1 MASQVCELPD
11 GRRIRYFLK
20 KRNGRPC
27 YFACFVGRDNKRHE
41 SSTSEGNLK
50 RAQESANSII
60 REAYAT
66 KIAFIAWDDAMTL
79 ATRHM
84 KANNLRGTTI
94 QQYELAVKTLRKVF
108 PKSTGPSDITPAM
121 AEQFKVA
128 RLEQGRKKYQR
139 EQIELNAALAQ
150 LLDAHGPR
158 IAEAGLEL
166 KRELPVENVSVVTDR
181 DAVEQIVLNLL
192 DNACKYAASG
202 GEAVVALR
210 PRLGGF
216 LAGKFGLILGIMPR
230 LKMALRFSRQ
240 S

>member
-1 MASQVCELPD
+1 LASEVCELTD

-20 KRNGRPC
+20 KRKGRPC

-41 SSTSEGNLK
+41 SSTNEGNLK

-94 QQYELAVKTLRKVF
+94 QQYELAVKTLRKAF
-108 PKSTGPSDITPAM
+108 PQSEGPSHITSAM

-128 RLEQGRKKYQR
+128 RLEQGRK
-139 EQIELNAALAQ
+139 
-150 LLDAHGPR
+150 PR
-158 IAEAGLEL
+158 T
-166 KRELPVENVSVVTDR
+166 VENDIGNLNIVYGHWFRHTLKVVETNPFAD
-181 DAVEQIVLNLL
+181 VEPPRYDKPVPRYIQG
-192 DNACKYAASG
+192 KEQ
-202 GEAVVALR
+202 EAL
-210 PRLGGF
+210 F
-216 LAGKFGLILGIMPR
+216 K
-230 LKMALRFSRQ
+230 
-240 S
+240 